1 MQPLQS
7 LNKFVYFCEMKRRY
21 IIIPILLLFSLS
33 FIECAKR
40 GRPSGGKKDSI
51 PPIIVKSNPENYSI
65 NFEGDEIK
73 IHFDEYIKLKDLSK
87 ELIISPPLKY
97 QPLIT
102 PLSTGKFI
110 KIKIKDTLKENTTY
124 SFNFGK
130 SIVDN
135 NEENAFKYY
144 KYVFSTGEYIDSLK
158 LKGTIKDALLL
169 NPEDLTTVMLYE
181 VTETFNDSII
191 YKEKPT
197 YITTTK
203 DSTQTFELTNLKE
216 GKYLLIALKEKTN
229 DYIYQPKYDKI
240 GFVNEIITIPS
251 DSSYSISLFKETPEY
266 YIAKPKHEGKNHII
280 FGYEGIT
287 EDLKI
292 KLQSKVPNGF
302 KEYTYHEAKIDTIH
316 YWFQPAVENDSLV
329 FIATT
334 AIYQDTLVTRMRD
347 LYADSL
353 KINADNA
360 GILTPKD
367 TLKFSANT
375 PIVSIDSEKI
385 TVMNQ
390 DSIYIPVRA
399 TINKKYNIAAL
410 EFPIKDTEFYAVQIL
425 PGAFTDFFEN
435 TNDTITARVR
445 TKELSEYATLNITLK
460 NLESFP
466 VIVQLVNSKFK
477 VVFER
482 YLTDSNSADFEYI
495 VPGDYYIRIIYDEN
509 KNKIWDT
516 GNYLQKLQPEKVI
529 YYPKILEAR
538 PNWSLMETF
547 TLD

>member
-1 MQPLQS
+1 
-7 LNKFVYFCEMKRRY
+7 MKRRY
-21 IIIPILLLFSLS
+21 ILIPILLLFVLS
-33 FIECAKR
+33 FVDCAKR

-51 PPIIVKSNPENYSI
+51 PPVIVRSSPENYSI

-97 QPLIT
+97 QPSIT

-144 KYVFSTGEYIDSLK
+144 KYVFSTGDYIDSLK

-169 NPEDLTTVMLYE
+169 KPDNLTTVMLYE
-181 VTETFNDSII
+181 VIETFNDSII

-229 DYIYQPKYDKI
+229 DYIFQPEYDKI
-240 GFVNEIITIPS
+240 GFVNKLVTIPT
-251 DSSYSISLFKETPEY
+251 DSSYTINLFKETPEY
-266 YIAKPKHEGKNHII
+266 YLAKPKHKGKNHII
-280 FGYEGIT
+280 FGYEGNAKDI
-287 EDLKI
+287 EI
-292 KLQSKVPNGF
+292 ELQSKVPSSYE
-302 KEYTYHEAKIDTIH
+302 EYTYHEAKTDTIH
-316 YWFQPAVENDSLV
+316 YWFKPAIENDSLV

-347 LYADSL
+347 LYIDSL
-353 KINADNA
+353 KIKANNA
-360 GILTPKD
+360 GVLTPKD

-375 PIVSIDSEKI
+375 PIISIDSEKI

-390 DSIYIPVRA
+390 DSIFIPVRA

-410 EFPIKDTEFYAVQIL
+410 EFPIKETEFYAVQIL
-425 PGAFTDFFEN
+425 PGAFTDFFDN
-435 TNDTITARVR
+435 TNDTIVARVR
-445 TKELSEYATLNITLK
+445 TKELSEYATLNITLN
-460 NLESFP
+460 NLESYP

-477 VVFER
+477 VVFEK
-482 YLTDSNSADFEYI
+482 YLTENNTAEFEYI
-495 VPGDYYIRIIYDEN
+495 NPGDYYVRIIYDEN
-509 KNKIWDT
+509 ENKIWDT

-529 YYPKILEAR
+529 YYPKKIEAR
-538 PNWSLMETF
+538 PNWSLIETF

>member
-7 LNKFVYFCEMKRRY
+7 LNYFVYFCEMKRPY
-21 IIIPILLLFSLS
+21 IIIPILLLFVLS
-33 FIECAKR
+33 FVDCAKR

-51 PPIIVKSNPENYSI
+51 PPVIVRSNPENYSI
-65 NFEGDEIK
+65 NFDGDEIK
-73 IHFDEYIKLKDLSK
+73 IYFDEYIKLKDLSK

-135 NEENAFKYY
+135 NEGNAFKYF
-144 KYVFSTGEYIDSLK
+144 KYILSTGDYIDSLK

-169 NPEDLTTVMLYE
+169 KPKGLTTVMLYE

-229 DYIYQPKYDKI
+229 DYIFQPEYDKI
-240 GFVNEIITIPS
+240 GFVNQLITIPT
-251 DSSYSISLFKETPEY
+251 DSSYTINLFKETPEY

-280 FGYEGIT
+280 FGYEGAP
-287 EDLKI
+287 ENLEVE
-292 KLQSKVPNGF
+292 LQSKVPSDF
-302 KEYTYHEAKIDTIH
+302 KQYSYHDIKTDTLH
-316 YWFQPAVENDSLV
+316 YWFKPALENDSLV

-334 AIYQDTLVTRMRD
+334 TIYKDTLVTRMRD
-347 LYADSL
+347 LYADTL
-353 KINADNA
+353 KVKAINA
-360 GILTPKD
+360 GVLTPKD
-367 TLKFSANT
+367 TLKYSANT
-375 PIVSIDSEKI
+375 PIISTDTEKI
-385 TVMNQ
+385 SVMNQ
-390 DSIYIPVRA
+390 DSLFIPVKA

-410 EFPIKDTEFYAVQIL
+410 EFPIKDTKYYTVKIL

-435 TNDTITARVR
+435 TNDTIITRVR
-445 TKELSEYATLNITLK
+445 TKELSEYATLTITLN
-460 NLESFP
+460 NLESYP
-466 VIVQLVNSKFK
+466 VIVQLVNSNFK
-477 VVFER
+477 AVFED
-482 YLTDSNSADFEYI
+482 YLTETNIANFEYI
-495 VPGDYYIRIIYDEN
+495 IPGDYYVRIIYDKN

-516 GNYLQKLQPEKVI
+516 GNYLQKLQAEKVI
-529 YYPKILEAR
+529 YYSKKLEAR